1 MNQPSLYTSRLT
13 LGPAG
18 SQDLEQLHALWSQ
31 PEVRR
36 FLFDD
41 QDVSL
46 ELAQSVLDSCLKCAV
61 SGYGLWLVHPKDDR
75 ELLGCVGLVP
85 TTTAAEHEPALSGL
99 LESVASLEA
108 AHWHKGYAREA
119 LAAVLTHAFN
129 ALELPKVA
137 AVNDVPNVASERML
151 NALGFQ
157 VLSEVQGPRHRM
169 RTYTLERR
177 AWGRAS
183 HSSSERER
191 HR

>member
-1 MNQPSLYTSRLT
+1 MIQPSLYTSRLT
-13 LGPAG
+13 LSPAG

-41 QDVSL
+41 QDVSV
-46 ELAQSVLDSCLKCAV
+46 ELAQSVLDSCLKCAA

-99 LESVASLEA
+99 LEPVASLGA

-119 LAAVLTHAFN
+119 LTAVLTHAF
-129 ALELPKVA
+129 
-137 AVNDVPNVASERML
+137 
-151 NALGFQ
+151 
-157 VLSEVQGPRHRM
+157 
-169 RTYTLERR
+169 
-177 AWGRAS
+177 GRP
-183 HSSSERER
+183 
-191 HR
+191 